1 MKDFLIVLSIYAI
14 VEVIYYF
21 TIMSSKPLF
30 ILCSR
35 CGKTKLR
42 FFIKKYEIVTYA
54 LDGSGFYEAECCK
67 CGKSHD

>member
-1 MKDFLIVLSIYAI
+1 MKDFLLVLSIYAVFI
-14 VEVIYYF
+14 VIDYF
-21 TIMSSKPLF
+21 TIVSSMPMF
-30 ILCSR
+30 ILCSK

-54 LDGSGFYEAECCK
+54 LDGSGFYEAECYK